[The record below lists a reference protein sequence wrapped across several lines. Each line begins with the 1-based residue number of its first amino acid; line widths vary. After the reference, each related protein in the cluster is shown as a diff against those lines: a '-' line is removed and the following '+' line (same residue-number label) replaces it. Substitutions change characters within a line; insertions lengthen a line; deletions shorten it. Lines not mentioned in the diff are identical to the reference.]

1 MTRSRRPPVAR
12 FGMAALDCVLV
23 LGACFPIAAGLY
35 WLFEYGFEFHVLT
48 IGTAVGWPL

>member
-1 MTRSRRPPVAR
+1 MLRRRVRPR
-12 FGMAALDCVLV
+12 RGMAALDCVLV

-35 WLFEYGFEFHVLT
+35 WLFEWGFEMHALT